1 MHGTSHRHR
10 AIILAVVLIAVGA
23 LPGPAKSA
31 ERRQM
36 TQSHK
41 IASRHSANGN
51 GEGRQHCGQRS
62 FSISVGNPA
71 FTDRVALWPRPCGW

>member
-1 MHGTSHRHR
+1 MHGTSHRHG
-10 AIILAVVLIAVGA
+10 AIILTVVLIAVWA
-23 LPGPAKSA
+23 LPAKSA

-36 TQSHK
+36 TQSNK
-41 IASRHSANGN
+41 IASRRSANGN
-51 GEGRQHCGQRS
+51 GEDRQHCGQRS